1 MKAAFQEDNLSF
13 LDSQIAKS
21 STFGPSSNYEVLSR
35 VFIFLSQ
42 SLTVKVFLHV
52 IPTISEFCAPY
63 LDLHLRINATD
74 LFPAESDGII
84 RG

>member
-1 MKAAFQEDNLSF
+1 MKATFQEDNLSF

-21 STFGPSSNYEVLSR
+21 STFGSSNYEMLSR

-42 SLTVKVFLHV
+42 SLTIKVFLHV
-52 IPTISEFCAPY
+52 IPSISEFCAPY
-63 LDLHLRINATD
+63 LELHLRINATD